1 MILFSYSIE
10 ASQHSDPFL
19 WNIALLSK
27 IGIQLPRVLRANT
40 ITEAFQGTLTGIKFE
55 SR

>member
-27 IGIQLPRVLRANT
+27 AV
-40 ITEAFQGTLTGIKFE
+40 FSCHVYFE
-55 SR
+55 PIPSQKPSKVH